1 MKLLH
6 TYSAGVDE
14 FVKHPLVTETNVHI
28 TTSSG
33 IHGPPISEW
42 VLLTWLASSKHYNM
56 LYEGQKRHEWVAS
69 EYNKKRSEDHE
80 GKKVGILGYGGIGR
94 QGTYCTAVS
103 RGDLLLFFWFSLI
116 V

>member
-1 MKLLH
+1 LKLLH

-14 FVKHPLVTETNVHI
+14 FVRHPLVTETNVHI

-42 VLLTWLASSKHYNM
+42 VLLSWLASSKHYNM

-69 EYNKKRSEDHE
+69 EYSKKRSEDHE

-103 RGDLLLFFWFSLI
+103 RGDVVFFFL
-116 V
+116 